1 MHNGEMLMAPI
12 KEKDLEILSEIQEN
26 NRVILEKEAEINAM
40 IEKELKDGRN

>member
-1 MHNGEMLMAPI
+1 MTPI

-26 NRVILEKEAEINAM
+26 NKVILEKEAEINAM